1 MAIHTFFMFPETA
14 GKTLEDIEEMFM
26 EGVPAWKTKVD
37 YTSRS
42 AEKGNVDPEKIG
54 GFDRSSVKVENT
66 DIGTK
71 A

>member
-1 MAIHTFFMFPETA
+1 
-14 GKTLEDIEEMFM
+14 
-26 EGVPAWKTKVD
+26 VD

-54 GFDRSSVKVENT
+54 GFDRSSVKVENA